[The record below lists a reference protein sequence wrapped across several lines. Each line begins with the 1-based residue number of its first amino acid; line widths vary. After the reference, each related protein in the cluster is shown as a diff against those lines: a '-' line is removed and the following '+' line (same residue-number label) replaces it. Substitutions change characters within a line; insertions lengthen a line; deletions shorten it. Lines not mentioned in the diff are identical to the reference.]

1 MKSKGVVIFVGIFL
15 VFSLSHDLFRA
26 VGLSQSGGWFNIDI
40 PDGWAKYIIVFC
52 VPVGMI
58 ATIKC
63 LYIALHWCI
72 RMGKSA
78 GKGK

>member
-1 MKSKGVVIFVGIFL
+1 MKSKGVAIFVGIFL

-40 PDGWAKYIIVFC
+40 PDGWAKCIIIFC

-63 LYIALHWCI
+63 LSIALHWCI

>member
-1 MKSKGVVIFVGIFL
+1 MAAVLAGLLPAVPVR
-15 VFSLSHDLFRA
+15 LSHDLFRA

-40 PDGWAKYIIVFC
+40 PDGWAKYIIIFC

-58 ATIKC
+58 ATIKY